1 MSKKTARGELADRV
15 GTEEADRLTQM
26 FLDDLMTKREA
37 AAELGMSLSVFEY
50 RLSQGDTK
58 YARLLSET
66 VKPHGQPRWVILREP
81 IPGRPKT
88 TLEGLRELFGQDEA
102 DRLVGLFL
110 SQLMLADEAAA
121 IVGMPAKTL
130 RADMYKGVVPYS
142 RKLDPAAHK
151 SPWVVLP
158 DALPAIKKRRVERSS
173 VHDAILSNGGVS
185 GKPGAIQEG

>member
-1 MSKKTARGELADRV
+1 MTKRTAHAELVGRV
-15 GTEEADRLTQM
+15 GADEADRLTQM
-26 FLDDLMTKREA
+26 FLEDLMTKREA

-58 YARLLSET
+58 HARLMSES
-66 VKPHGQPRWVILREP
+66 VKPHGQPRWVVVREP
-81 IPGRPKT
+81 IPSRPQT
-88 TLEGLRELFGQDEA
+88 AREALGELLGPEEA

-110 SQLMLADEAAA
+110 SELMLADEAAA

-142 RKLDPAAHK
+142 RKLDPTAHK

-158 DALPAIKKRRVERSS
+158 DALPAIKKKR
-173 VHDAILSNGGVS
+173 
-185 GKPGAIQEG
+185 EGR

>member
-1 MSKKTARGELADRV
+1 MTKRTAHAELVDRL
-15 GTEEADRLTQM
+15 GNDEADRLTQM
-26 FLDDLMTKREA
+26 FLEDLMTKREA

-58 YARLLSET
+58 HARLMSES
-66 VKPHGQPRWVILREP
+66 VKPHGQPRWVVVREP
-81 IPGRPKT
+81 IPGRPRT
-88 TLEGLRELFGQDEA
+88 AREVLGELLGPEEA

-110 SQLMLADEAAA
+110 SELMLADEAAA

-142 RKLDPAAHK
+142 RKLDPSAHK

-158 DALPAIKKRRVERSS
+158 DALPAIKKKR
-173 VHDAILSNGGVS
+173 
-185 GKPGAIQEG
+185 EGR

>member
-1 MSKKTARGELADRV
+1 MSKKTAHAELVSRV
-15 GTEEADRLTQM
+15 GADEADRLTQM

-37 AAELGMSLSVFEY
+37 AAELGMSQSVFEY
-50 RLSQGDTK
+50 RLSLGDTK

-66 VKPHGQPRWVILREP
+66 VKPHAQPRWVILREP

-88 TLEGLRELFGQDEA
+88 AIETLRELLGPAEA
-102 DRLVGLFL
+102 DRLIALFL
-110 SQLMLADEAAA
+110 SGLMLADEAAA

-151 SPWVVLP
+151 SPWVLLP
-158 DALPAIKKRRVERSS
+158 DALPAIMMKRER
-173 VHDAILSNGGVS
+173 A
-185 GKPGAIQEG
+185 

>member
-1 MSKKTARGELADRV
+1 MTKRTAHAELIDRLGV
-15 GTEEADRLTQM
+15 DEADRLTQM
-26 FLDDLMTKREA
+26 FLEDLMTKREA

-58 YARLLSET
+58 HARLMSES
-66 VKPHGQPRWVILREP
+66 VKPHGQPRWVVVREP
-81 IPGRPKT
+81 IPGRPQT
-88 TLEGLRELFGQDEA
+88 AREALGELFGPEEA

-110 SQLMLADEAAA
+110 SELMLADEAAA

-142 RKLDPAAHK
+142 RKLEPSAHK

-158 DALPAIKKRRVERSS
+158 DALPAIKKKR
-173 VHDAILSNGGVS
+173 
-185 GKPGAIQEG
+185 EGR

>member
-1 MSKKTARGELADRV
+1 MTKRTAHAELVDRLGAD
-15 GTEEADRLTQM
+15 EADRLTQM
-26 FLDDLMTKREA
+26 FLEDLMTKREA

-58 YARLLSET
+58 HARLMSES
-66 VKPHGQPRWVILREP
+66 VKPHGQPRWVVVREP
-81 IPGRPKT
+81 IPGRSQT
-88 TLEGLRELFGQDEA
+88 AREALGELLGQEEA
-102 DRLVGLFL
+102 DRLVSLFL
-110 SQLMLADEAAA
+110 SELMLADEAAA

-158 DALPAIKKRRVERSS
+158 DALPAIKKKR
-173 VHDAILSNGGVS
+173 
-185 GKPGAIQEG
+185 EGR

>member
-1 MSKKTARGELADRV
+1 MTKRTAHAELIDRLGV
-15 GTEEADRLTQM
+15 DEADRLTQM
-26 FLDDLMTKREA
+26 FLEDLMTKREA

-58 YARLLSET
+58 HARLMSES
-66 VKPHGQPRWVILREP
+66 VKPHGQPRWVVVREP
-81 IPGRPKT
+81 IPGQPRT
-88 TLEGLRELFGQDEA
+88 AREALGELLGPEEA

-110 SQLMLADEAAA
+110 SELMLADEAAA

-142 RKLDPAAHK
+142 RKLDPSAHK

-158 DALPAIKKRRVERSS
+158 DALPAIKKKR
-173 VHDAILSNGGVS
+173 
-185 GKPGAIQEG
+185 EGR

>member
-1 MSKKTARGELADRV
+1 VTKKTARAELVARV
-15 GTEEADRLTQM
+15 GADEADRLTQM

-58 YARLLSET
+58 YARLMSES

-81 IPGRPKT
+81 IPGRAET
-88 TLEGLRELFGQDEA
+88 ALEALRKVLGDEEA
-102 DRLVGLFL
+102 DRIVGRFL
-110 SQLMLADEAAA
+110 SEVMLADEAAA

-142 RKLDPAAHK
+142 RKLEPTAHK

-158 DALPAIKKRRVERSS
+158 DALAGIKSKR
-173 VHDAILSNGGVS
+173 
-185 GKPGAIQEG
+185 EGR

>member
-1 MSKKTARGELADRV
+1 
-15 GTEEADRLTQM
+15 M

-37 AAELGMSLSVFEY
+37 ASELGMSLSVFEY
-50 RLSQGDTK
+50 RLSLGDTK

-88 TLEGLRELFGQDEA
+88 VIEALGETVGPEKA
-102 DRLVGLFL
+102 DRLIGLFL
-110 SQLMLADEAAA
+110 SELMLADEAAA
-121 IVGMPAKTL
+121 IVGVPAKTL

-158 DALPAIKKRRVERSS
+158 DALPVIKKKR
-173 VHDAILSNGGVS
+173 
-185 GKPGAIQEG
+185 EGR